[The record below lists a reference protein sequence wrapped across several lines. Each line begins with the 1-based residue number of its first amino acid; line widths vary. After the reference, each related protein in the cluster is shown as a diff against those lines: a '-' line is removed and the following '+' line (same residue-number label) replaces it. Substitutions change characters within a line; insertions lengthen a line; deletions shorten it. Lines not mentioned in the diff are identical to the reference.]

1 MAHDVFISH
10 STKDKQ
16 VADAACARLEAE
28 GVRCWIAPRDI
39 MPGADWGEAIIDA
52 IGASR
57 VMIIIISA
65 NAVASQQIK
74 REAERAVNKGVVIVP
89 FRVEDV
95 QLSKSLEYFISSTH
109 WLDALTP
116 PLEAHIG
123 RLAASIK
130 ALLSKA
136 DGREFVSP
144 PAPVPPPAAKRK
156 LLPFFVGGGVAL
168 LLVGVLLVAGVAY
181 IGYRAMTK
189 NTNGAQG
196 NITNSSQLSR
206 GAPGSQTN
214 TATPTP
220 ESPQEIEA
228 DKTRLSAL
236 RTTLLVAQ
244 SRGDARVLNQF
255 LADEFREVQPDHQSR
270 TKAQILE
277 EASRRAAGTVT
288 PFNYTVGNMIV
299 RYSGTGDAMILTDYT
314 VKRTEQGREV
324 DEHRQELMLMRK
336 TSDGWKAVLSRYTL
350 ADTPSKTP

>member
-10 STKDKQ
+10 STKDKL
-16 VADAACARLEAE
+16 VADAVCARLEVE

-39 MPGADWGEAIIDA
+39 MPGVDWGEAIIDA

-136 DGREFVSP
+136 DGREFVP
-144 PAPVPPPAAKRK
+144 TPAPAPPPAAKRK

-168 LLVGVLLVAGVAY
+168 LLVGALLVAGVAY

-196 NITNSSQLSR
+196 NSTNPSQPSR
-206 GAPGSQTN
+206 GASPTN

-244 SRGDARVLNQF
+244 SRGDVRVLNQF
-255 LADEFREVQPDHQSR
+255 LADEFREVQPDRQSR
-270 TKAQILE
+270 TKAQIIE
-277 EASRRAAGTVT
+277 EASRRAAGTAP
-288 PFNYTVGNMIV
+288 PFNYTIGSVLV

-314 VKRTEQGREV
+314 VKRAEQGREV
-324 DEHRQELMLMRK
+324 DEHRQEVMIMRK
-336 TSDGWKAVLSRYTL
+336 TSDGWKAMLSRYT
-350 ADTPSKTP
+350 TGQ